1 MMLSERMRAVA
12 ALVPQAECLADVG
25 TDHAYLPISLV
36 QQGRVRRAVAM
47 DVNEGPL
54 LRASAH
60 IGEAGLG
67 DRIGVRLSDG
77 LTALKPGEAD
87 VVLIAGMGG
96 PLTVR
101 ILKMGRGI
109 LENED
114 GADNCVKYL
123 VLQPQSE
130 IGDVRSYISGQGW
143 KICREDMVLEDG
155 KFYPMMEAERGQEDL
170 TELQLAYG
178 PRLLEEKDE
187 VLYAFLRREEQTLLH
202 VAEGLGK
209 AETERQKARLLEV
222 KTRLSLNGKAQQV
235 FL

>member
-1 MMLSERMRAVA
+1 MMLSERMKAVA

-25 TDHAYLPISLV
+25 TDHGYLPISLV
-36 QQGRVRRAVAM
+36 QQGRVKRAVAM

-54 LRASAH
+54 LRAAAH

-77 LTALKPGEAD
+77 LTALERGEAG
-87 VVLIAGMGG
+87 VILIAGMGG

-109 LENED
+109 LEDED
-114 GADNCVKYL
+114 GAGSCVKSL

-143 KICREDMVLEDG
+143 KIFREDMVLEDG

-178 PRLLEEKDE
+178 PRLLEERDE
-187 VLYAFLRREEQTLLH
+187 VLLAYLKREEQTLRH

-209 AETERQKARLLEV
+209 AETGRQKMRLIQVE
-222 KTRLSLNGKAQQV
+222 KRLDLNDQAQRCYR
-235 FL
+235 

>member
-101 ILKMGRGI
+101 ILKTGRGI